1 MNKRLIHSIPHWIT
15 FTLLLHYF
23 DYVLAWIRLI
33 LDIIYIITGSM
44 HRTVRVLNTY
54 VFYGHMY
61 ISGNNRI
68 IHVAKN
74 FGSGYSSRVF
84 DDDLGHIFT
93 FILDGSYI
101 FADRVRC
108 VVLLYIKV
116 ACVYP
121 LSVTTMLVS
130 MYALNYVEK

>member
-1 MNKRLIHSIPHWIT
+1 MNKRLIRSIPHWIT
-15 FTLLLHYF
+15 FTLVLHF
-23 DYVLAWIRLI
+23 LTKCVHAQRLI
-33 LDIIYIITGSM
+33 LDVIYILTSSM
-44 HRTVRVLNTY
+44 HRTAFVLNTY